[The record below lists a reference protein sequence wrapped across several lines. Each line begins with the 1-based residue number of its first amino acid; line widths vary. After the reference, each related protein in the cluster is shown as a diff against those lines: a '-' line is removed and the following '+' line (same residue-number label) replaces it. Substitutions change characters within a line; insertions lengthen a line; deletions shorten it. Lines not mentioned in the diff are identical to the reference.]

1 MGSHTPSLTIGGGRW
16 GVTHRHSRSEGVGGE
31 SHTVTYI
38 LDPFDAQRSVGPS
51 VRPARRGAAAVGGYY
66 NANINQSLR
75 VDGTDDGM
83 GRVVFARARDGTRV
97 TRTPRDR

>member
-16 GVTHRHSRSEGVGGE
+16 GVTHRHLHFG
-31 SHTVTYI
+31 
-38 LDPFDAQRSVGPS
+38 PFRRPAVRWS
-51 VRPARRGAAAVGGYY
+51 VRPAQRGAAAVGGYY